1 MNISPVHP
9 MQMTLNYNVFI
20 CTHITYAYLQP
31 SGWITTAYHFFFAVV
46 LPNSDHTPEKNQD
59 KYDEKNKQF
68 SHIYS
73 VSPST
78 VFIKITDKKKRK
90 YHHIIIRGV
99 LRRIA
104 IATYAN

>member
-59 KYDEKNKQF
+59 KYDEKKNNF
-68 SHIYS
+68 LISI
-73 VSPST
+73 PSAQ
-78 VFIKITDKKKRK
+78 VPYLSKSLIKKKRK